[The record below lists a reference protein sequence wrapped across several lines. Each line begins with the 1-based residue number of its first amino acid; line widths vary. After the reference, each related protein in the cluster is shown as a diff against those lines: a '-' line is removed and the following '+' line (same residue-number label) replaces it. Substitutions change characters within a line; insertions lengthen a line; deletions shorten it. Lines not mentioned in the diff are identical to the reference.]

1 MDERISKLFIELE
14 DEIKL
19 IELDQANPVLNAQNS
34 KVVCIDKIDQI
45 KVILLANDFKSHEE
59 EIKFFKFQK
68 PRFYERMHFYTMVQK
83 YELHKPHGSIKIL
96 KRYINK
102 ELSNLK
108 DYYDIN
114 AEFYT
119 YFRSCCSH
127 LDEKY
132 FLRKNLNPKDID
144 DFFLHDAD
152 PRFCTN
158 RDYKVARILAC
169 ERHQN
174 FLNNQLLMLNKGQL
188 TPIISFTSKLNW
200 TGSKVGFAELVYALQ
215 SSKVINNGTASV
227 KDIAHVLELAFNTK
241 GGNVYHFFTEICERK
256 NEPLKLLG
264 NMINCMMNKIDELRG
279 K

>member
-1 MDERISKLFIELE
+1 MDEGISKLLVELE
-14 DEIKL
+14 DELKL
-19 IELDQANPVLNAQNS
+19 IELDQANPLLNAQNS
-34 KVVCIDKIDQI
+34 KVVCILKIDQI
-45 KVILLANDFKSHEE
+45 KAILLENDFKSHED

-83 YELHKPHGSIKIL
+83 YEIHKPHGSIKIL

-102 ELSNLK
+102 ELSNQK
-108 DYYDIN
+108 DYFDIN
-114 AEFYT
+114 EEFYN
-119 YFRSCCSH
+119 YFRSNSSH

-132 FLRKNLNPKDID
+132 FLRKNLNSVYID

-158 RDYKVARILAC
+158 RDYKVSRILAC
-169 ERHQN
+169 DRHQK

-188 TPIISFTSKLNW
+188 TPVISFTSKLNW
-200 TGSKVGFAELVYALQ
+200 TGSKVGFAELIYALQ
-215 SSKVINNGTASV
+215 SSNVIDNGTASV
-227 KDIAHVLELAFNTK
+227 VDITNVLEFSFNTK
-241 GGNVYHFFTEICERK
+241 GGNVYHSLTEISERK

-264 NMINCMMNKIDELRG
+264 NMVICMMNKINDMRS